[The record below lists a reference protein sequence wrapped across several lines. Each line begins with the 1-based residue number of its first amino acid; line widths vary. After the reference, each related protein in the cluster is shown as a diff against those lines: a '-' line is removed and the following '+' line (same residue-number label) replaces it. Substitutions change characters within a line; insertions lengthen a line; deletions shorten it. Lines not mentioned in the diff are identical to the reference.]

1 MEIGRHGLA
10 LKVCLVVFH
19 SNMYG
24 CLVGE
29 VTFSLEQ
36 LLMMRRDSVGFMIG
50 LRCLVD
56 VDCDLILCFLIWI
69 VCCGAKAC
77 DIILRIF

>member
-1 MEIGRHGLA
+1 MSRHALA
-10 LKVCLVVFH
+10 LTLCLVVFD
-19 SNMYG
+19 SKMYG

-36 LLMMRRDSVGFMIG
+36 LLMMRRDSVGFVIG
-50 LRCLVD
+50 LRCWVVVD
-56 VDCDLILCFLIWI
+56 VDLILGVLISM
-69 VCCGAKAC
+69 VCCGARAR

>member
-1 MEIGRHGLA
+1 MA
-10 LKVCLVVFH
+10 LTLCLVVFV

-29 VTFSLEQ
+29 VVFSRGRIEVN
-36 LLMMRRDSVGFMIG
+36 SCCGVGFIIG
-50 LRCLVD
+50 CCCLVD
-56 VDCDLILCFLIWI
+56 VYGDLILCFSILI
-69 VCCGAKAC
+69 VCCGAKAR

>member
-1 MEIGRHGLA
+1 MLA
-10 LKVCLVVFH
+10 LIVCLVVFDLKV
-19 SNMYG
+19 YG

-36 LLMMRRDSVGFMIG
+36 PSMIRRLSVGLVIG
-50 LRCLVD
+50 LRCLDD
-56 VDCDLILCFLIWI
+56 VDCDLILCFLISI
-69 VCCGAKAC
+69 VCCGTRAR

>member
-1 MEIGRHGLA
+1 MSCHGLA
-10 LKVCLVVFH
+10 LIVCLVVFDLKV
-19 SNMYG
+19 YG

-36 LLMMRRDSVGFMIG
+36 LLMMRRHSVGFLIG
-50 LRCLVD
+50 LRCLDDVD
-56 VDCDLILCFLIWI
+56 VDLILCFLIWI
-69 VCCGAKAC
+69 VCCGARTR